1 MKYPN
6 FSGKL
11 FAVVAATVFLGGIH
25 AQTWAYGTEARPLEL
40 RKIMKDLGKDMQT
53 VTDGISRED
62 WALVARVAPRI
73 ADHPQP
79 PVGEKMRILAFI
91 GSDVG
96 KFKGFDEQTHKAAK
110 AMQAAAERGD
120 GKAVIASFANLQNS
134 CLGCHQSYR
143 KPFVEHFYGQ
153 R

>member
-1 MKYPN
+1 MRYP
-6 FSGKL
+6 FSGRL
-11 FAVVAATVFLGGIH
+11 FAIVAATVFLGGVH
-25 AQTWAYGTEARPLEL
+25 SQTWANGGEARPMEL
-40 RKIMKDLGKDMQT
+40 RRIMKQLGKDMQV

-96 KFKGFDEQTHKAAK
+96 KFKGFDEQTHNAAK

-120 GKAVIASFANLQNS
+120 GKAVIAAFANLQNS

-153 R
+153 H

>member
-1 MKYPN
+1 MKYRN

-11 FAVVAATVFLGGIH
+11 FAVVAATVFLGGMH
-25 AQTWAYGTEARPLEL
+25 SQTRASDDQAKPLEL
-40 RKIMKDLGKDMQT
+40 RRIMKDLGKDMQT
-53 VTDGISRED
+53 VTDAISRED
-62 WALVARVAPRI
+62 WARVAQVAPRI

-96 KFKGFDEQTHKAAK
+96 KFKGFDEQTHQAAK
-110 AMQAAAERGD
+110 AMQAAAGRGD
-120 GKAVIASFANLQNS
+120 GKAVIAAFANLQNS

>member
-1 MKYPN
+1 MKYPS

-11 FAVVAATVFLGGIH
+11 FAVVAATVFLGGVH
-25 AQTWAYGTEARPLEL
+25 AQSWAYGTEAKPLEL
-40 RKIMKDLGKDMQT
+40 RRIMKDLGKDMQT
-53 VTDGISRED
+53 VTDAISRED
-62 WALVARVAPRI
+62 WARVARVAPRI

-110 AMQAAAERGD
+110 TMQAAAERGD
-120 GKAVIASFANLQNS
+120 GKAVIAAFANLQNS

-153 R
+153 H